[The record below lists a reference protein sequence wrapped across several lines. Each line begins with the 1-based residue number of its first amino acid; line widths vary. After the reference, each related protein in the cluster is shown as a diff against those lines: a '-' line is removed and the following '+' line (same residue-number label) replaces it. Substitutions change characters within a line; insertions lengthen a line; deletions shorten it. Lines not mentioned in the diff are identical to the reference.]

1 MLSLQSQLC
10 TREHSFRTW
19 KKKKVSVF
27 VIGAG
32 FIFYAFHPSYA
43 SAASLPMQITVNVE
57 RTGPSE
63 RPQPSDTAKHSRESE
78 ADRETVESGQAAREW
93 RPGKRDEGKPKSK
106 GGPKKKKKKSLRPR
120 REQPKGEMQIILQPK
135 FTFWKNVNPLII
147 SANVQDEVQ
156 TIYFFFFFIY
166 LKQMLWIFIVI
177 FCLSYLLYK
186 ICRKKTKLNSSNQ
199 TKWQRIV

>member
-32 FIFYAFHPSYA
+32 FIFYASTHPMRLQHPCLCKLQWMWSVQGPRRGPNPLIQRNIA
-43 SAASLPMQITVNVE
+43 ESLRQ
-57 RTGPSE
+57 TGRQWNRDRQHE
-63 RPQPSDTAKHSRESE
+63 NGGQE
-78 ADRETVESGQAAREW
+78 RETRGNQRV
-93 RPGKRDEGKPKSK
+93 K
-106 GGPKKKKKKSLRPR
+106 GDQKKKKKSLRPR